1 VYDDRDNVFLHW
13 QEKCPGLGSDRRGA
27 VAYSCGMSPIAS
39 AVSRVGTIPPT
50 GVLQRRALGEG
61 GCASDADRVALG
73 RARRRRLIRATRRRP
88 ARYPPKRA
96 RNMDVPAWG
105 PRIQVTIRKGCAGPR
120 PVRRG
125 PVKQNRPTG
134 VPALEA
140 WDRRGGDPYHAAQRL
155 PTSPGRVW
163 APLGETIS
171 KVRATH

>member
-1 VYDDRDNVFLHW
+1 KHTFIGDGCPLQRSQLCAREVGLDVVVLHACEQDLAYHLKSAWIVYDDRDNAFLHW

-27 VAYSCGMSPIAS
+27 VAYSCGLSPIAS

-105 PRIQVTIRKGCAGPR
+105 PRIQVTIRKG
-120 PVRRG
+120 
-125 PVKQNRPTG
+125 
-134 VPALEA
+134 
-140 WDRRGGDPYHAAQRL
+140 
-155 PTSPGRVW
+155 
-163 APLGETIS
+163 
-171 KVRATH
+171 